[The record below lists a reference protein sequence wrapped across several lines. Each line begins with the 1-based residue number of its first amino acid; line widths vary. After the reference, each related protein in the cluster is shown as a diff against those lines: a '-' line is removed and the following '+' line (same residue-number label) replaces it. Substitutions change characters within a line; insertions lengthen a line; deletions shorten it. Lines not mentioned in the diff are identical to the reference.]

1 MAEGPAGGVGI
12 SAAALESMLRY
23 IGEDTAA
30 LGLVKDCDTQAQQ
43 LIDEQAKDL
52 GKTLLESVWP
62 TLPDI
67 YG

>member
-1 MAEGPAGGVGI
+1 MEVPPGGPGV
-12 SAAALESMLRY
+12 SAAALESMVHY
-23 IGEDTAA
+23 IGEDTVAQGITRA
-30 LGLVKDCDTQAQQ
+30 CDARAQQ